1 MEDLVEMQLTTP
13 GKLPC
18 TLLVFDELQQFIGED
33 SQRTNQVQEVV
44 EACSSRFGSHLL
56 FIATGQAAI
65 QATPQLQK
73 LQGRFTVSETLTD
86 TDVEQVV
93 LDMVLLKNPTKT
105 GILYDALD
113 TAGGQINRLIAG
125 PKI

>member
-1 MEDLVEMQLTTP
+1 MEDLLEFQSTTP

-33 SQRTNQVQEVV
+33 SQRTNQVQEIV

-56 FIATGQAAI
+56 FIATRQAAI

-73 LQGRFTVSETLTD
+73 LQGRFTLRVSLTD
-86 TDVEQVV
+86 TDVEQVLPELV
-93 LDMVLLKNPTKT
+93 LAKNST
-105 GILYDALD
+105 
-113 TAGGQINRLIAG
+113 
-125 PKI
+125 

>member
-1 MEDLVEMQLTTP
+1 MEDLLELQSTTP

-33 SQRTNQVQEVV
+33 SQRTNQVQEIV

-73 LQGRFTVSETLTD
+73 LQGRFTVDIVHS
-86 TDVEQVV
+86 
-93 LDMVLLKNPTKT
+93 
-105 GILYDALD
+105 
-113 TAGGQINRLIAG
+113 
-125 PKI
+125 